1 MTERTTYLDSGP
13 RDRHARKI
21 KVRASRWYAT
31 VELDRDE
38 YVYVATSRGHD
49 AALPA
54 AFTEAVDRLRDAA
67 VDRIWYDGYPRGF
80 SYGTGPSS
88 VILFVQFR
96 YVDAA
101 VAALRAAE
109 LDRDYGELHALADR
123 LTLPV
128 DDWLAP
134 GEREL
139 VRGVDFDAQPG
150 DFLNFLRGKAKKR
163 GLRLNGRAT
172 AGSVWVRP
180 VLPPVQRLI
189 RETHPEQYPGWVD
202 RWTGYGESDDAPIR
216 PWVGGRGQ
224 DLSYGSKPVQFQEV
238 RMPSGGA
245 CPCGMSLGEPRDSG
259 KEHTSH
265 HAAWA
270 FGIPVPKS
278 LEWWGDCAVVTT
290 QASIAWRRLAYR
302 TARIP
307 RQEGHYDFSSW
318 SHVGEPEVSSDNTR
332 AYLLKA
338 NGYVIGY
345 LAAHDTSAHRFWAP
359 TGGSH
364 FGDEDDTQ
372 RPRIILI
379 WVADAYR
386 RRGVGA
392 KLVQALAS
400 DSGRQVAD
408 VSWSTPISDA
418 GRHLARGLSP
428 DGIWVS

>member
-13 RDRHARKI
+13 HRRHARTI

-38 YVYVATSRGHD
+38 YVYAATSRGRD

-67 VDRIWYDGYPRGF
+67 IDRIWYDGCPHDF
-80 SYGTGPSS
+80 SYGTGPGS
-88 VILFVQFR
+88 VVLFVPFR
-96 YVDAA
+96 HVDAA

-109 LDRDYGELHALADR
+109 LDRDYGGLHALADR

-139 VRGVDFDAQPG
+139 VRGVDFDAPPVH
-150 DFLNFLRGKAKKR
+150 FLNFLRGKAKER

-180 VLPPVQRLI
+180 ALPPAQRLI
-189 RETHPEQYPGWVD
+189 RETHPERYPGWVD
-202 RWTGYGESDDAPIR
+202 RWTGYGEPDDAPVR
-216 PWVGGRGQ
+216 PWVGSRAQ
-224 DLSYGSKPVQFQEV
+224 DLSHGSKPVRFQEV

-245 CPCGMSLGEPRDSG
+245 CPCGMSLGAGWDRG
-259 KEHTSH
+259 KEHTGH

-270 FGIPVPKS
+270 FGVPVPKN
-278 LEWWGDCAVVTT
+278 LDWWGDCTVVTT
-290 QASIAWRRLAYR
+290 QAPIAWRRLAYR
-302 TARIP
+302 MARIP

-318 SHVGEPEVSSDNTR
+318 SHVDEPEVTSDNTR

-338 NGYVIGY
+338 DGYVIGY
-345 LAAHDTSAHRFWAP
+345 LAAHDTSAHRFWELAD
-359 TGGSH
+359 GSRL
-364 FGDEDDTQ
+364 GDEDDTR

-379 WVADAYR
+379 WVADAFR
-386 RRGVGA
+386 RKGAGA

-400 DSGRQVAD
+400 DSGCQVAD